1 MLNETWI
8 IMLLMSGKCRN
19 FALEFRRV
27 TVTIVLIK
35 GKKA

>member
-19 FALEFRRV
+19 FALEFRNSHSDVSINKR
-27 TVTIVLIK
+27 
-35 GKKA
+35 